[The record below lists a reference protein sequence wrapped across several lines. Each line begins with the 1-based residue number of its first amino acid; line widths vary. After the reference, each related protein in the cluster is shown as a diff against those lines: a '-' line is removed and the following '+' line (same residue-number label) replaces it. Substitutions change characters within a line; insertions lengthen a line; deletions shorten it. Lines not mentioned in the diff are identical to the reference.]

1 MKCPKCRAEGFGL
14 SEYNKRVNK
23 AKPYTAIMQCQKCS
37 ARARAAQ
44 IEKFL

>member
-23 AKPYTAIMQCQKCS
+23 AKPYTAVMQCQKCNH
-37 ARARAAQ
+37 R
-44 IEKFL
+44 EVFG